1 MKAFPP
7 FRIFPAAP
15 GDIPVI
21 AQLHYQC
28 WIETYTGLIDQ
39 AYLDQLSPQ
48 RSRKDME
55 RGDYRQF
62 LLLTVG
68 DEPAGFCSHCRSRD
82 ADVDSTTGEVQS
94 IYLLKTYQHRGYG
107 RALMERALTEL
118 QQMGMQRVTLW
129 VLSTNRQAIAFYER
143 CGFTTDGAVKEQVIG
158 SPVTELRMG
167 RNFLPDKRKKQ
178 GNYSLL
184 F

>member
-15 GDIPVI
+15 GDIPAI

-39 AYLDQLSPQ
+39 AHLDQLSPQ
-48 RSRKDME
+48 RSWKNME

-68 DEPAGFCSHCRSRD
+68 DEPAGFCSYCRSRD
-82 ADVDSTTGEVQS
+82 ADADSTTGEVQS

-143 CGFTTDGAVKEQVIG
+143 CEFATDGAVKEQVIG
-158 SPVTELRMG
+158 SSVTELRMG
-167 RNFLPDKRKKQ
+167 RTLSPR
-178 GNYSLL
+178 
-184 F
+184 

>member
-1 MKAFPP
+1 
-7 FRIFPAAP
+7 
-15 GDIPVI
+15 
-21 AQLHYQC
+21 
-28 WIETYTGLIDQ
+28 
-39 AYLDQLSPQ
+39 
-48 RSRKDME
+48 ME

-68 DEPAGFCSHCRSRD
+68 DEPAGFCSYCRSRD
-82 ADVDSTTGEVQS
+82 VDADSTTGEVQS

-129 VLSTNRQAIAFYER
+129 VLSTNRQAIAFYEQ

-167 RNFLPDKRKKQ
+167 RTLSPR
-178 GNYSLL
+178 
-184 F
+184 

>member
-15 GDIPVI
+15 GDIPTI

-48 RSRKDME
+48 RSRKNME

-68 DEPAGFCSHCRSRD
+68 DEPAGFCSYCRSRD
-82 ADVDSTTGEVQS
+82 ADADSTTGEVQS
-94 IYLLKTYQHRGYG
+94 IYLLKTYQRRPRRRGAEQHQPPGHR
-107 RALMERALTEL
+107 
-118 QQMGMQRVTLW
+118 
-129 VLSTNRQAIAFYER
+129 
-143 CGFTTDGAVKEQVIG
+143 
-158 SPVTELRMG
+158 
-167 RNFLPDKRKKQ
+167 
-178 GNYSLL
+178 LL
-184 F
+184 

>member
-15 GDIPVI
+15 GDIPTI

-48 RSRKDME
+48 RSWKNME
-55 RGDYRQF
+55 HGDYRQF

-68 DEPAGFCSHCRSRD
+68 DDPAGFCSYCRSRD
-82 ADVDSTTGEVQS
+82 VDADSTTGEV
-94 IYLLKTYQHRGYG
+94 
-107 RALMERALTEL
+107 
-118 QQMGMQRVTLW
+118 
-129 VLSTNRQAIAFYER
+129 
-143 CGFTTDGAVKEQVIG
+143 
-158 SPVTELRMG
+158 
-167 RNFLPDKRKKQ
+167 
-178 GNYSLL
+178 
-184 F
+184 

>member
-15 GDIPVI
+15 GDIPTI

-48 RSRKDME
+48 RSRKNME
-55 RGDYRQF
+55 RGDCRQF

-68 DEPAGFCSHCRSRD
+68 DEPAGFCSYCLSRD
-82 ADVDSTTGEVQS
+82 VDAASTPGEAQS
-94 IYLLKTYQHRGYG
+94 FYLLKTYQHRGSG
-107 RALMERALTEL
+107 RALTAR
-118 QQMGMQRVTLW
+118 
-129 VLSTNRQAIAFYER
+129 
-143 CGFTTDGAVKEQVIG
+143 
-158 SPVTELRMG
+158 SPT
-167 RNFLPDKRKKQ
+167 
-178 GNYSLL
+178 
-184 F
+184 

>member
-15 GDIPVI
+15 GDIPTI

-48 RSRKDME
+48 RSRKNME
-55 RGDYRQF
+55 RGDCRQF

-68 DEPAGFCSHCRSRD
+68 DEPAGFD
-82 ADVDSTTGEVQS
+82 KVQ
-94 IYLLKTYQHRGYG
+94 
-107 RALMERALTEL
+107 
-118 QQMGMQRVTLW
+118 
-129 VLSTNRQAIAFYER
+129 
-143 CGFTTDGAVKEQVIG
+143 
-158 SPVTELRMG
+158 
-167 RNFLPDKRKKQ
+167 
-178 GNYSLL
+178 
-184 F
+184 

>member
-48 RSRKDME
+48 RSRKNME

-68 DEPAGFCSHCRSRD
+68 DDPAGFCSYCRSRD
-82 ADVDSTTGEVQS
+82 VDADSTTGEVQS

-129 VLSTNRQAIAFYER
+129 VLSTNRQAIAFFLGALS
-143 CGFTTDGAVKEQVIG
+143 CGICKNRSSVPQSPSCAWGAH
-158 SPVTELRMG
+158 
-167 RNFLPDKRKKQ
+167 FLPDKRKKQ

>member
-15 GDIPVI
+15 GDIPTI

-48 RSRKDME
+48 RSRKNME

-68 DEPAGFCSHCRSRD
+68 DEPAGFCSYCRSRD
-82 ADVDSTTGEVQS
+82 VDADSTTGEVQS
-94 IYLLKTYQHRGYG
+94 IYLLKAYQHRGYG

-167 RNFLPDKRKKQ
+167 HTLSPR
-178 GNYSLL
+178 
-184 F
+184 

>member
-15 GDIPVI
+15 GDIPAI

-48 RSRKDME
+48 RSRKNME

-68 DEPAGFCSHCRSRD
+68 DEPAGFCSYCRSRD
-82 ADVDSTTGEVQS
+82 VDADSTTGEVQS

-118 QQMGMQRVTLW
+118 QQMGMQRVTL
-129 VLSTNRQAIAFYER
+129 
-143 CGFTTDGAVKEQVIG
+143 
-158 SPVTELRMG
+158 
-167 RNFLPDKRKKQ
+167 
-178 GNYSLL
+178 
-184 F
+184 